1 MSKSKL
7 WCVYKHT
14 NLTNGKVYIGITSM
28 PPAKRWQSGAGY
40 LYSQTLFF
48 RAISK
53 YTWDGF
59 RHEIL
64 QPDLTWIPYHKRM
77 PYKTSNF
84 MDQETAEELERYY
97 IDYYHTFS
105 DDPLCHGYNMTTG
118 GGVTQVSEDMRQKM
132 SENMTLRF
140 ENNPELREEIRVRQ
154 QGGGNSNA
162 RPVVQFSVSGKF
174 LAEFST
180 AIVAARALNISSG
193 SISKCCLGDC
203 LTANGFIFL
212 HKDSYEQN
220 PDILKERIERI
231 QSPLPTALWRKREVC
246 QFSLSGELLN
256 IFPSVADASEATK
269 IAYKSIQSTAAG
281 VCLTGNG
288 YIWRYLDEFDD
299 NIAPL
304 NINDLRRPRAVS
316 QYSKSGEFIATFPD
330 AMSASQKL
338 SINSSAIA
346 ACCRKKRNYVGGFC
360 WSYADEEFSLP
371 QPKNHRQLYQI
382 DINGDVIKLWD
393 SAAEANRHFNV
404 QSIGNAA
411 RGISQS
417 SAGYIWCFRDEW
429 DSFSEKEKEAY
440 VGERVGSLALER
452 EIVCVTLNKTFASAA
467 AAEMETG
474 ISRNGIYGCCNGKH
488 KTTGKMMWC
497 FKYIWDS
504 FSDYDKQVYIASR
517 FEKITAEKKVP
528 VINILTGEIFSSCLQ
543 AAKKYSGKSQMITKS
558 CGFGSCYKSAY
569 GQLWCYLDCWES
581 FDESQKKQYIAEKQ
595 SLQGAVNKRSVINIT
610 TGEIFD
616 SLQSACN
623 KYGMTVQALIGVLST
638 TDSKHRKSAK
648 CVWCYHDIWTNMT
661 EAEREKYIANKET
674 KKRSKPPKPVKNVTT
689 GVVYSSAT
697 DAAKATGAND
707 ESIRMCC
714 NGKRKSAGGFAW
726 IWVQEKSPFATV

>member
-1 MSKSKL
+1 MSKNKQ

-28 PPAKRWQSGAGY
+28 PPAKRWQGGAGY
-40 LYSQTLFF
+40 QYSQTLFF

-59 RHEIL
+59 QHEIL
-64 QPDLTWIPYHKRM
+64 QPDLAWIPYYKRM
-77 PYKTSNF
+77 PYKASNF
-84 MDQETAEELERYY
+84 MDQETAEELERYF

-118 GGVTQVSEDMRQKM
+118 GGVTQVSENMRQRV

-154 QGGGNSNA
+154 QGAGNSYA
-162 RPVVQFSVSGKF
+162 RPVVQFSVDGVF
-174 LAEFST
+174 LAEFPT
-180 AIVAARALNISSG
+180 VIAAARELNATGGNISS
-193 SISKCCLGDC
+193 CCRGDC
-203 LTANGFIFL
+203 LTAKGFIFL

-220 PDILKERIERI
+220 SDILKERIDRI
-231 QSPLPTALWRKREVC
+231 QNPLPTALWRKREVC

-256 IFPSVADASEATK
+256 IFPSVAEASETTQ
-269 IAYKSIQSTAAG
+269 IAYKRIQAAASG
-281 VCLTGNG
+281 VVLTGSG
-288 YIWRYLDEFDD
+288 YIWRYLDAFEDD
-299 NIAPL
+299 VVPV
-304 NINDLRRPRAVS
+304 NINNLRRPRAVS
-316 QYSKSGEFIATFPD
+316 QYSKTGEYIATFPNGVE
-330 AMSASQKL
+330 AARAL
-338 SINSSAIA
+338 SIDSSAIA

-360 WSYADEEFSLP
+360 WCYADEEFSLP
-371 QPKNHRQLYQI
+371 QPKNQRQLYQI

-393 SAAEANRHFNV
+393 SVVEANRYFDV
-404 QSIGNAA
+404 QSIGGAA

-429 DSFSEKEKEAY
+429 DVFSEEEKTVY
-440 VGERVGSLALER
+440 VATRADTLALDR
-452 EIVCVTLNKTFASAA
+452 EVVCVTLSKTFASAA
-467 AAEMETG
+467 VAEMETG
-474 ISRNGIYGCCNGKH
+474 ISRKGIYDCCYGKH

-504 FSDYDKQVYIASR
+504 FSEDDKKVYISSR
-517 FEKITAEKKVP
+517 SEKITAEKKIP
-528 VINILTGEIFSSCLQ
+528 VINVLTGEVFSSCLQ

-558 CGFGSCYKSAY
+558 CGIDSYYKSAY
-569 GQLWCYLDCWES
+569 GQIWCYLDCWES
-581 FDESQKKQYIAEKQ
+581 YDAAQKEHYLLGKQ
-595 SLQGAVNKRSVINIT
+595 SLQGTTNKRSVINIT
-610 TGEIFD
+610 TGEVFD

-623 KYGMTVQALIGVLST
+623 KYGMTVQALVGAIST
-638 TDSKHRKSAK
+638 SDSKHKKSAN
-648 CVWCYHDIWTNMT
+648 CVWCYHDLWRSMT
-661 EAEREKYIANKET
+661 KAERERYVADKEY

-689 GVVYSSAT
+689 GAVYPSAT

-714 NGKRKSAGGFAW
+714 NGKRKSAGGFVWGW
-726 IWVQEKSPFATV
+726 IQAEE